1 MEYSILGRC
10 KFIRLKIMSLF
21 YIYIGL
27 VFIKNSDI
35 VSIYKDIDENFI
47 ELEKDLPME
56 IRLNVSSDII
66 KLD

>member
-1 MEYSILGRC
+1 
-10 KFIRLKIMSLF
+10 MSLF